1 MKTTKIENILDKTEE
16 KLGQLSKKTLIL
28 ALAAALVL
36 SGAGFGTYAALSH
49 RRPTVSATQTVC
61 DDGETASVMDDTV
74 YVIAGA
80 DGSAEKIIVSDWMKN
95 GGKGQSVAQVGETDG
110 YGMDTD
116 NAYQWNTD
124 GGDITKSE
132 QLPVSVKLTYLL
144 DGKEMTAEEIAG
156 KSGRATIRFDYTN
169 NQKQTVSIDGTDEDI
184 YVPFTVVT
192 GAILDDNVFS
202 HVEISNGK
210 IINDGTRS
218 IVIGFALP
226 GMQESLHLNQASI
239 DIPENIEITADVK
252 NFALTTTLTMVS
264 NDLFNEA
271 SEKAE
276 EKKAEKGGADLSL
289 GALSSGIHQL
299 TDGSSALYDGTSQP
313 LQTSGLLIAGIHQ
326 LAEGGQQVSGGV
338 DTVRQTLAYLCSN
351 NADLQGGAAK
361 VFDTLLATT
370 QQQIQAAG
378 MDCPALSRD
387 NYAAVLGS
395 IASGL
400 SEESLR
406 GQAEAAREGVTQQV
420 EAAVRESVAAQ
431 VEENTE
437 AITGQVTSAVQEQV
451 RQGVLG
457 SVLESQGL
465 TSEQY
470 ENADEPTKAAID
482 SAVEQYTQQQMQSE
496 EVQATIQ
503 DNVNGTKQQL
513 IEQNMNSDEVR
524 AQISSIVDAKLNE
537 AIAANLP
544 KAKEG
549 QKSINA
555 ALEQLNAYNEFY
567 QGICQYTNGVQ
578 ALYDGTAQL
587 QEGAK
592 SLSDGLH
599 QVDGSSGALTD
610 GINRLNSGAMQL
622 SDGMKQFKGSSLEK
636 LATMANGDVAG
647 LGVRWQALKDVSRS
661 YSAHFSADGQTE
673 ESVKFIYRTGAVE

>member
-1 MKTTKIENILDKTEE
+1 MKTTNIKQLLDKTEE
-16 KLGQLSKKTLIL
+16 KLGQLSKKTVIL

-36 SGAGFGTYAALSH
+36 SGAGLGTYAALSH
-49 RRPTVSATQTVC
+49 RRPTVSAAQTTC
-61 DDGETASVMDDTV
+61 DDGEASAVTDDTV

-124 GGDITKSE
+124 GGEITRSE

-169 NQKQTVSIDGTDEDI
+169 NQKQTVSIDGRDEDI

-192 GAILDDNVFS
+192 GAILDDDVFS
-202 HVEISNGK
+202 NVEISNGK

-239 DIPENIEITADVK
+239 DIPESIEITADVK
-252 NFALTTTLTMVS
+252 NFALTTTLTMVT

-276 EKKAEKGGADLSL
+276 EKKVEKGGADLSL
-289 GALSSGIHQL
+289 GALSSGINQL
-299 TDGSSALYDGTSQP
+299 TDGSSALYDGTSQL
-313 LQTSGLLIAGIHQ
+313 LQKSGLLIAGIHQ

-338 DTVRQTLAYLCSN
+338 DTVRQTLAFLCSN

-406 GQAEAAREGVTQQV
+406 GQAEAAARE
-420 EAAVRESVAAQ
+420 AVAAQ
-431 VEENTE
+431 VEANTA
-437 AITGQVTSAVQEQV
+437 AITEQVTGTVREQV
-451 RQGVLG
+451 RQGILG
-457 SVLESQGL
+457 SVLESKGL
-465 TSEQY
+465 TGEDYQ
-470 ENADEPTKAAID
+470 NADEATRAVID
-482 SAVEQYTQQQMQSE
+482 STVEQYTQQQMQSDE
-496 EVQATIQ
+496 IQGTIQ
-503 DNVNGTKQQL
+503 SHVSDAKAQL
-513 IEQNMNSDEVR
+513 IEQNMNSDAIR
-524 AQISSIVDAKLNE
+524 SQINQAL
-537 AIAANLP
+537 AANLP
-544 KAKEG
+544 RAKEG

-555 ALEQLNAYNEFY
+555 ALEQLNAYNTFY

-592 SLSDGLH
+592 NLSDGLN
-599 QVDGSSGALTD
+599 QADGSSGALTD
-610 GINRLNSGAMQL
+610 GIDRLNSGAMQL
-622 SDGMKQFKGSSLEK
+622 SDGMKRFEGSSLEK

-647 LGVRWQALKDVSRS
+647 LGVRWQALKDVSRA

>member
-1 MKTTKIENILDKTEE
+1 MKTTNIKQLLDKTEE
-16 KLGQLSKKTLIL
+16 KLGQLSKKTVIL

-36 SGAGFGTYAALSH
+36 SGAGLGTYAALSH
-49 RRPTVSATQTVC
+49 RRPTVSAAQTTC
-61 DDGETASVMDDTV
+61 DDGEASAVTDDTV

-124 GGDITKSE
+124 GGEITRSE

-169 NQKQTVSIDGTDEDI
+169 NQKQTVSIDGRDEDI

-192 GAILDDNVFS
+192 GAILDDDVFS
-202 HVEISNGK
+202 NVEISNGK

-239 DIPENIEITADVK
+239 DIPESIEITADVK

-289 GALSSGIHQL
+289 GALSSGINQL
-299 TDGSSALYDGTSQP
+299 TDGSSALYDGTSQL
-313 LQTSGLLIAGIHQ
+313 LQKSGLLIAGIHQ

-338 DTVRQTLAYLCSN
+338 DTVRQTLAFLCSN

-387 NYAAVLGS
+387 NYAVVLGS

-406 GQAEAAREGVTQQV
+406 GQAEAAARE
-420 EAAVRESVAAQ
+420 AVAAQ
-431 VEENTE
+431 VEANTA
-437 AITGQVTSAVQEQV
+437 AITEQVTGTVREQV
-451 RQGVLG
+451 RQGILG
-457 SVLESQGL
+457 SVLESKGL
-465 TSEQY
+465 TGEDYQ
-470 ENADEPTKAAID
+470 NADEATRAVID
-482 SAVEQYTQQQMQSE
+482 STVEQYTQQQMQSDE
-496 EVQATIQ
+496 IQGTIQ
-503 DNVNGTKQQL
+503 SHVSDAKAQL
-513 IEQNMNSDEVR
+513 IEQNMNSDAIR
-524 AQISSIVDAKLNE
+524 SQINQAL
-537 AIAANLP
+537 AANLP
-544 KAKEG
+544 RAKEG

-555 ALEQLNAYNEFY
+555 ALEQLNAYNTFY

-592 SLSDGLH
+592 NLSDGLN
-599 QVDGSSGALTD
+599 QADGSSGALTD
-610 GINRLNSGAMQL
+610 GIDRLNSGAMQL
-622 SDGMKQFKGSSLEK
+622 SDGMKRFEGSSLEK

-647 LGVRWQALKDVSRS
+647 LGVRWQALKDVSRA

>member
-1 MKTTKIENILDKTEE
+1 MKTTNIKQLLDKTEE
-16 KLGQLSKKTLIL
+16 KLGQLSKRTMIL

-36 SGAGFGTYAALSH
+36 SGAGFATYAALSQ
-49 RRPTVSATQTVC
+49 RRPTVAATQTAY
-61 DDGETASVMDDTV
+61 DDGETSAVTDDTV

-95 GGKGQSVAQVGETDG
+95 GGKGKNVAQVGETDG
-110 YGMDTD
+110 YGMDTE

-124 GGDITKSE
+124 GGEITGSD

-202 HVEISNGK
+202 NVEISNGK

-299 TDGSSALYDGTSQP
+299 TDGSSALYDGTSQL
-313 LQTSGLLIAGIHQ
+313 LQKSGLLIEGIHQ

-338 DTVRQTLAYLCSN
+338 DTVRQTLAFLCSN

-395 IASGL
+395 IVSGL

-406 GQAEAAREGVTQQV
+406 GQAEAAARE
-420 EAAVRESVAAQ
+420 AVAAQ
-431 VEENTE
+431 VEANTS
-437 AITGQVTSAVQEQV
+437 AITEQVTGTVQEQV

-457 SVLESQGL
+457 SVLESKGL
-465 TSEQY
+465 TSGDYQ
-470 ENADEPTKAAID
+470 NADEATRAEID
-482 SAVEQYTQQQMQSE
+482 STVEQYTQQQMQSE

-503 DNVNGTKQQL
+503 NNVNGTKQQL
-513 IEQNMNSDEVR
+513 IEQNMNSDAIR
-524 AQISSIVDAKLNE
+524 SQINQAL
-537 AIAANLP
+537 AANLP

-549 QKSINA
+549 QESINA
-555 ALEQLNAYNEFY
+555 ALKQLNAYNEFY

-592 SLSDGLH
+592 SLSDGLN

-622 SDGMKQFKGSSLEK
+622 SDGMKQFEGSSLEK

>member
-1 MKTTKIENILDKTEE
+1 MKTTNIKQLLDKTEE
-16 KLGQLSKKTLIL
+16 KLGQLSKRTMIL

-36 SGAGFGTYAALSH
+36 SGAGFATYAALSQ
-49 RRPTVSATQTVC
+49 RRPTVAATQTAY
-61 DDGETASVMDDTV
+61 DDGETSAVTDDTV

-95 GGKGQSVAQVGETDG
+95 GGKGKNVAQVGETDG
-110 YGMDTD
+110 YGMDTE

-124 GGDITKSE
+124 GGEITGSD

-202 HVEISNGK
+202 NVEISNGK

-289 GALSSGIHQL
+289 GALSSGINQL
-299 TDGSSALYDGTSQP
+299 TDGSSALYDGTSQL
-313 LQTSGLLIAGIHQ
+313 LQKSGLLIEGIHQ

-338 DTVRQTLAYLCSN
+338 DTVRQTLAFLCSN

-395 IASGL
+395 IVSGL

-406 GQAEAAREGVTQQV
+406 GQAEAAARE
-420 EAAVRESVAAQ
+420 AVAAQ
-431 VEENTE
+431 VEANTA
-437 AITGQVTSAVQEQV
+437 AITEQVTGTVQEQV

-457 SVLESQGL
+457 SVLESKGL
-465 TSEQY
+465 TSGDYQ
-470 ENADEPTKAAID
+470 NADEATRAEID
-482 SAVEQYTQQQMQSE
+482 STVEQYTQQQMQSE

-503 DNVNGTKQQL
+503 NNVNGTKQQL
-513 IEQNMNSDEVR
+513 IEQNMNSDAIR
-524 AQISSIVDAKLNE
+524 SQINQAL
-537 AIAANLP
+537 AANLP

-549 QKSINA
+549 QESINA
-555 ALEQLNAYNEFY
+555 ALKQLNAYNEFY

-592 SLSDGLH
+592 SLSDGLN

-673 ESVKFIYRTGAVE
+673 ESVKFIYRTDAVE

>member
-1 MKTTKIENILDKTEE
+1 MKTTNIKQLLDKTEE
-16 KLGQLSKKTLIL
+16 KLGQLSKRTMIL

-36 SGAGFGTYAALSH
+36 SGAGFGTYAALS
-49 RRPTVSATQTVC
+49 RRQPTVTAAQTVC
-61 DDGETASVMDDTV
+61 DDGETSAVTDDTV

-110 YGMDTD
+110 YGMDTE

-124 GGDITKSE
+124 GGEITGSD

-169 NQKQTVSIDGTDEDI
+169 NQKQTVSIDGRDEDI

-192 GAILDDNVFS
+192 GAILDNNVFS

-239 DIPENIEITADVK
+239 DIPESIEITADVE
-252 NFALTTTLTMVS
+252 NFALTTTLTMVT

-276 EKKAEKGGADLSL
+276 EKAAEKGGADLSL
-289 GALSSGIHQL
+289 GALSSGINQL
-299 TDGSSALYDGTSQP
+299 TDGSSALYDGTSQL
-313 LQTSGLLIAGIHQ
+313 LQKSGLLIEGIHQ

-338 DTVRQTLAYLCSN
+338 DTVRQTLAFLCSN

-395 IASGL
+395 IVSGL

-406 GQAEAAREGVTQQV
+406 GQAEAAARE
-420 EAAVRESVAAQ
+420 AVAAQ
-431 VEENTE
+431 VEANTA
-437 AITGQVTSAVQEQV
+437 AITEQVTGTVQEQV

-457 SVLESQGL
+457 SVLESKGL
-465 TSEQY
+465 TSGDYQ
-470 ENADEPTKAAID
+470 NADEATRAEID
-482 SAVEQYTQQQMQSE
+482 STVEQYTQQQMQSE

-503 DNVNGTKQQL
+503 NNVNGTKQQL
-513 IEQNMNSDEVR
+513 IEQNMNSDAIR
-524 AQISSIVDAKLNE
+524 SQINQAL
-537 AIAANLP
+537 AANLP

-549 QKSINA
+549 QESINA
-555 ALEQLNAYNEFY
+555 ALKQLNAYNEFY

-592 SLSDGLH
+592 SLSDGLN

-622 SDGMKQFKGSSLEK
+622 SDGMKQFEGSSLEK

>member
-1 MKTTKIENILDKTEE
+1 MKTTNIKQLLDKTEE
-16 KLGQLSKKTLIL
+16 KLGQLSKRTMIL

-36 SGAGFGTYAALSH
+36 SGAGFGTYAALS
-49 RRPTVSATQTVC
+49 RRQPTVTAAQTVC
-61 DDGETASVMDDTV
+61 DDGETSAVTDDTV

-110 YGMDTD
+110 YGMDTE

-124 GGDITKSE
+124 GGEITGSD

-169 NQKQTVSIDGTDEDI
+169 NQKQTVSIDGRDEDI

-192 GAILDDNVFS
+192 GAILDNNVFS

-239 DIPENIEITADVK
+239 DIPESIEITADVE
-252 NFALTTTLTMVS
+252 NFALTTTLTMVT

-276 EKKAEKGGADLSL
+276 EKAAEKGGADLSL

-299 TDGSSALYDGTSQP
+299 TDGSSALYDGTSQL
-313 LQTSGLLIAGIHQ
+313 LQKSGLLIEGIHQ

-338 DTVRQTLAYLCSN
+338 DTVRQTLAFLCSN

-395 IASGL
+395 IVSGL

-406 GQAEAAREGVTQQV
+406 GQAEAAARE
-420 EAAVRESVAAQ
+420 AVAAQ
-431 VEENTE
+431 VEANTA
-437 AITGQVTSAVQEQV
+437 AITEQVTGTVQEQV

-457 SVLESQGL
+457 SVLESKGL
-465 TSEQY
+465 TSGDYQ
-470 ENADEPTKAAID
+470 NADEATRAEID
-482 SAVEQYTQQQMQSE
+482 STVEQYTQQQMQSE

-503 DNVNGTKQQL
+503 NNVNGTKQQL
-513 IEQNMNSDEVR
+513 IEQNMNSDAIR
-524 AQISSIVDAKLNE
+524 SQINQAL
-537 AIAANLP
+537 AANLP

-549 QKSINA
+549 QESINA
-555 ALEQLNAYNEFY
+555 ALKQLNAYNEFY

-592 SLSDGLH
+592 SLSDGLN

-622 SDGMKQFKGSSLEK
+622 SDGMKQFEGSSLEK

>member
-169 NQKQTVSIDGTDEDI
+169 NQKQTVSIDGRDEDI

-192 GAILDDNVFS
+192 GAILDNNVFS

-239 DIPENIEITADVK
+239 DIPESIEITADVE
-252 NFALTTTLTMVS
+252 NFALTTTLTMVT

-276 EKKAEKGGADLSL
+276 EKAAEKGGADLSL
-289 GALSSGIHQL
+289 GALSSGINQL
-299 TDGSSALYDGTSQP
+299 TDGSSALYDGTSQL
-313 LQTSGLLIAGIHQ
+313 LQKSGLLIAGIHQ

-387 NYAAVLGS
+387 DYAAVLGS
-395 IASGL
+395 IVSGL

-406 GQAEAAREGVTQQV
+406 GQAEAAARE
-420 EAAVRESVAAQ
+420 AVAAQ
-431 VEENTE
+431 VEANTA
-437 AITGQVTSAVQEQV
+437 AITEQVTGTVREQV

-457 SVLESQGL
+457 SVLESKGL
-465 TSEQY
+465 TGEDYQ
-470 ENADEPTKAAID
+470 NADEATRAVID
-482 SAVEQYTQQQMQSE
+482 STVEQYTQQQMQSDE
-496 EVQATIQ
+496 IQGTIQ
-503 DNVNGTKQQL
+503 SHVSDAKAQL
-513 IEQNMNSDEVR
+513 IEQNMNSDAIR
-524 AQISSIVDAKLNE
+524 SQINQAL
-537 AIAANLP
+537 AANLP

-549 QKSINA
+549 QKSINT
-555 ALEQLNAYNEFY
+555 ALEQLNAYNAFY

-592 SLSDGLH
+592 NLSDGLN
-599 QVDGSSGALTD
+599 QADGSSGALTD
-610 GINRLNSGAMQL
+610 GIDRLNSGAMQL
-622 SDGMKQFKGSSLEK
+622 SDGMKRFEGSSLEK

-647 LGVRWQALKDVSRS
+647 LGVRWQALKDVSRA

-673 ESVKFIYRTGAVE
+673 ESVKFIYRTDAVQ